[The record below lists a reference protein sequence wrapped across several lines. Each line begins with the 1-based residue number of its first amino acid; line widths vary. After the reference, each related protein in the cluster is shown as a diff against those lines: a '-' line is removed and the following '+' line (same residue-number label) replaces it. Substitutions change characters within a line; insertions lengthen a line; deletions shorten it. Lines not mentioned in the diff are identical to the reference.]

1 MASSLV
7 SLTCTLYLYS
17 AVTFKKEIAYFAGSV
32 GAIYLKCNLH
42 VTPTEFYQINK
53 LICYQHITSTRFNNK
68 F

>member
-1 MASSLV
+1 ML
-7 SLTCTLYLYS
+7 L
-17 AVTFKKEIAYFAGSV
+17 EIIQKIVQNSV

-53 LICYQHITSTRFNNK
+53 LICYQHVTSTRFNNK